1 MFYVALSACFFGI
14 ITHNLN
20 FIFVRRGAMIPRSGL
35 GGRPDGA
42 SGWGKWKMKS
52 GILLR
57 SAAVALAL
65 ALSACGPQSAS
76 RSEAPRASAAAA
88 GQEAGQAA
96 QQQAPGAIATDAQG
110 SQAESASEGSAPSNG
125 AAKKVMVA
133 AIVEHPALIEIRDG
147 ILEGLEA
154 KGWKQGENLDFR
166 YQTAQGSM
174 PIAKQI
180 ANQFVSEKP
189 DVMIGIATPTAQAMA
204 AATKEVPIVFAA
216 VTDPIAAGLVDSM
229 GPSGTN
235 IAGYSDVLPV
245 DRQVGLMEKL
255 VPGLKD
261 IGYVY
266 SPGEAN
272 SVSVLA
278 QLRDVAQKEGLTV
291 RPAPAQRTADI
302 PVAARSLAGK
312 VQVIYTPL
320 DNNVAS
326 AYESLFRV
334 AKEIKIPLVASN
346 AEALKSGA
354 TAVLGYDQKNMSVEI
369 SGLVDRVLRGEKP
382 GDIPVMLASHF
393 EIHVNTDNAKAV
405 GFEIPQEVLKAAKTV
420 NGMPN
425 DAPAA
430 RGGRS

>member
-1 MFYVALSACFFGI
+1 MFYAAFSACFFGI

-20 FIFVRRGAMIPRSGL
+20 FIFVRRGAMFPHSGF
-35 GGRPDGA
+35 GGRPGGA
-42 SGWGKWKMKS
+42 TGWGKGNMKS

-76 RSEAPRASAAAA
+76 RTEAPSAPAAV
-88 GQEAGQAA
+88 GQESGQAV
-96 QQQAPGAIATDAQG
+96 QSAPGATAPDAQG
-110 SQAESASEGSAPSNG
+110 AQTESASAGDAPSDG

-235 IAGYSDVLPV
+235 ITGYSDVLPV
-245 DRQVGLMEKL
+245 DRQVELMEKL

-346 AEALKSGA
+346 AESLKSGA
-354 TAVLGYDQKNMSVEI
+354 TAVLGYDQKNMGVEI

-420 NGMPN
+420 NGIPN

-430 RGGRS
+430 GGGRP